1 MGLDPIY
8 IQFIEI
14 KTIVHSLTNFYTM
27 HTFFSYCIKGL
38 KISALVLPPATLVL
52 LLLALFSPSTLPQ
65 WLSIGSV
72 TIDIRV
78 LYALSQFLT
87 LSVAMITANRKARMM
102 FLAVATVLMLVA
114 IPTDAPFAVIIP
126 VVLLF
131 ALYVIRC
138 FLKTTLSD
146 AS

>member
-1 MGLDPIY
+1 MCKI
-8 IQFIEI
+8 
-14 KTIVHSLTNFYTM
+14 TTHCLT
-27 HTFFSYCIKGL
+27 GL
-38 KISALVLPPATLVL
+38 KISALMLPPTTLAL
-52 LLLALFSPSTLPQ
+52 LLIALFSPSTLPQ

-78 LYALSQFLT
+78 LYVLT
-87 LSVAMITANRKARMM
+87 QMVTLGVAMITADRKARMM

-114 IPTDAPFAVIIP
+114 IPTDTFFAVIIP

-131 ALYVIRC
+131 VLYAIRC